1 MASKAQLDAK
11 DSFNA
16 NVASITWSDG
26 EITALNDF
34 LERLASAP
42 YSPVI
47 AALTTLDPEGR
58 LQLEFIPGM
67 VLNWKLR
74 RSKNS
79 GPIELLDVENITIE
93 LLAVRRIRRSK

>member
-1 MASKAQLDAK
+1 
-11 DSFNA
+11 
-16 NVASITWSDG
+16 
-26 EITALNDF
+26 
-34 LERLASAP
+34 
-42 YSPVI
+42 VI